1 MLMMIDTSSAVP
13 VYAQIVDQVKRAI
26 ATGVLKSGDCLP
38 SLRDT
43 ALKLRVNART
53 VANAYKQ
60 LEIEGIIE
68 TRHGAGSFVTS
79 GATKPSDSYR
89 HDTLAKAFD
98 SILLDAYQMDFP
110 FDGLKALF
118 EERMS
123 EAGKRFGNEIPETP
137 GAGDDDG
144 GDEDE
149 H

>member
-1 MLMMIDTSSAVP
+1 MLLMIDTSSAVP
-13 VYAQIVDQVKRAI
+13 VYAQIVDQVRRAI

-68 TRHGAGSFVTS
+68 TRHGAGSYVT
-79 GATKPSDSYR
+79 ATAAAPSDNYR
-89 HDTLAKAFD
+89 RETLAKAFD
-98 SILLDAYQMDFP
+98 AVLLDAYQMDFP
-110 FDGLKALF
+110 FDELKALF
-118 EERMS
+118 DERMTRAA
-123 EAGKRFGNEIPETP
+123 ETFAAGVDNGGNS
-137 GAGDDDG
+137 
-144 GDEDE
+144 DE